1 MGDTQNVEKGNQK
14 KDPKT
19 SKPQHECV
27 WEDDEVEVDWDGNCV
42 RIRYCLVCWAT
53 SNTK

>member
-1 MGDTQNVEKGNQK
+1 MGDIQNVEKGDQK

-19 SKPQHECV
+19 SKPHECV